1 MAKFRFRVYW
11 LSFLFLLVAA
21 SLNAQTDT
29 IPKRDTI
36 FVQDTI
42 SMDTLVDSVQV
53 PAPDTTLR
61 IVNLNPY
68 ITLHV
73 DSAINYNLD
82 INRDSSAPK
91 YFWFLKNA
99 PVGLRINKDEGL
111 LTFRADKSLFLSGRL
126 KYDQEYKVYLGVQN
140 LSDPKERVDTSFTLL
155 FYNTEIVLSKIKP
168 TVSSTVYIEE
178 GDTLSFSIQCDNG
191 NFPIESITTLTNM
204 PIKGYN
210 SIQKCNDKFF
220 WPIPY
225 DFVRDQD
232 KEKEKSFNITLVGA
246 DKFYNRDTS
255 IIKVVV
261 RDALNY
267 PFRLQE
273 YQKLSKDISL
283 YILQLKFTFK
293 ELDKKVRGTKKTRTS
308 FDLLSGTSALSG
320 TILST
325 SQSESSKNVGK
336 VMPSVGVALV
346 PVKEAVSPVKNYE
359 QNSAAQVRTSIKRL
373 EYSLQD
379 NALNGEQDGEIL
391 NKINKLRGD
400 LKQVQVSLIDVPMV
414 DTGNLSEE
422 ELNKYFNSPK
432 VNKKYKLSKN

>member
-1 MAKFRFRVYW
+1 MANFRFRLHW
-11 LSFLFLLVAA
+11 LCILVLLITTSVQ
-21 SLNAQTDT
+21 AQTDT
-29 IPKRDTI
+29 IPKRDTTLSL
-36 FVQDTI
+36 DTVPAL
-42 SMDTLVDSVQV
+42 THPDSIQIV
-53 PAPDTTLR
+53 APDTTLR
-61 IVNLNPY
+61 ILNLNPY

-73 DSAINYNLD
+73 DSAIVYNLD
-82 INRDSSAPK
+82 INRVDSAR

-99 PVGLRINKDEGL
+99 PVGLKINKDEGI
-111 LTFRADKSLFLSGRL
+111 LTFKAEKSLFLSGRL
-126 KYDQEYKVYLGVQN
+126 KYDQEYRVHLGVQN
-140 LSDPKERVDTSFTLL
+140 LSDPKERVDTFFTLL
-155 FYNTEIVLSKIKP
+155 FYNTEITLSQIKP
-168 TVSSTVYIEE
+168 TISSTVIIEE
-178 GDTLSFSIQCDNG
+178 GDTLSFNIQCENG

-204 PIKGYN
+204 PIKGYTA
-210 SIQKCNDKFF
+210 IQKCNDKFE

-225 DFVRDQD
+225 DFVRDTD
-232 KEKEKSFNITLVGA
+232 SAKVRVFNITLIGS

-255 IIKVVV
+255 VIRVVV

-273 YQKLSKDISL
+273 YQKLTKDISL

-325 SQSESSKNVGK
+325 SQSESSKNAGK

-346 PVKEAVSPVKNYE
+346 PVKEAVSPVKTYE

-379 NALNGEQDGEIL
+379 NALSGELDLEIL
-391 NKINKLRGD
+391 NKINKLRGE

-422 ELNKYFNSPK
+422 DLNKYFNNPK